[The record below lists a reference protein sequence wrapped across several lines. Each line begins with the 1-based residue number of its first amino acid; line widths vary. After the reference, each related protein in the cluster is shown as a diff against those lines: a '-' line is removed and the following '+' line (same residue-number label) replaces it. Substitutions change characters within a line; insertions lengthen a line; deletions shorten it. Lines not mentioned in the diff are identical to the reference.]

1 MNKKKCTK
9 TISLRHV
16 VSLISFWQQTTSLI
30 CRVRTVC
37 IWVISIVF
45 CSVCV
50 CVFIWRRKM
59 KCLRLE
65 KAAHSICSTF
75 VYNTNYYYS
84 AFHIIVFIIVNSI
97 IMWMSLEC
105 LSDIHMLNI
114 QRAKII
120 SRSSSSSFS
129 QMWQFFQ
136 RAGKR
141 VQLQTLLFSVP
152 YTHPKNKFNANNV
165 NNLCGC
171 VWCVGKFIAEQDV
184 EKERE
189 RRKSGKS
196 FKNIISWLLLFRVK
210 NNFLTDF
217 ALPCLVNAGK
227 NMNEDFLLTYFLLDF
242 VETTTTSEWKKN
254 EEDGEKKFEFDTI
267 CTTARAHEILKGQF
281 TFSSCKQQM
290 LSLSFL
296 FLASIHPLYFFF
308 FVVVGLCIP
317 HPKCWRRKSF
327 TLENPTDWPTK
338 PFKSPEKNPQNNPSH
353 QFLTSNNSIHSLL
366 QFPFFILS
374 LLQLGF
380 RWRQQL
386 WNCEIEKQRQRHREM
401 LMFSIAFP

>member
-1 MNKKKCTK
+1 MNAITEIESVRFFMFLSTTTHFRQLIYYYYLLNISFLRKKPWAIELFSLLIMNKKKCTK

-210 NNFLTDF
+210 TISSLI
-217 ALPCLVNAGK
+217 LHCLVSWMPEK
-227 NMNEDFLLTYFLLDF
+227 IWMRIFFLHIFCWILLRRRRQA
-242 VETTTTSEWKKN
+242 S
-254 EEDGEKKFEFDTI
+254 EKKMKRMERKNLNLI
-267 CTTARAHEILKGQF
+267 QF
-281 TFSSCKQQM
+281 AQ
-290 LSLSFL
+290 
-296 FLASIHPLYFFF
+296 
-308 FVVVGLCIP
+308 P
-317 HPKCWRRKSF
+317 HVCSW
-327 TLENPTDWPTK
+327 
-338 PFKSPEKNPQNNPSH
+338 NPQGTIY
-353 QFLTSNNSIHSLL
+353 L
-366 QFPFFILS
+366 
-374 LLQLGF
+374 
-380 RWRQQL
+380 QQL
-386 WNCEIEKQRQRHREM
+386 
-401 LMFSIAFP
+401 